1 MKSIIEE
8 NIHVCKKCECLII
21 YKNKETIWDENGY
34 GYSAKLILCPNCGT
48 HNVIKYEKDNW
59 LKEF

>member
-34 GYSAKLILCPNCGT
+34 GYSAKLILCPT
-48 HNVIKYEKDNW
+48 SFFPSRPSIPP
-59 LKEF
+59 